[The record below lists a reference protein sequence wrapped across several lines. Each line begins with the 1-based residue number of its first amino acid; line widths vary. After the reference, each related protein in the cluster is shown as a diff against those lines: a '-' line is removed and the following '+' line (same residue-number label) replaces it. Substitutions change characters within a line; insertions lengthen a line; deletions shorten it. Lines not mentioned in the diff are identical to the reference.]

1 MKAFHA
7 YDIRG
12 VYGVDFNAYDTYCIG
27 YHLVKFLGVDTVI
40 VGRDARDSSPE
51 IYREVTAGITDAGA
65 DVLDLGLAT
74 PPMVY
79 YATAKYG
86 YHASVQI
93 TASHNPKQYNGIK
106 ISRFNAVPVGYDTG
120 LQEIERRMREEP
132 MVMAEKRGSI
142 RPFDIKA
149 EYVNFLKGF
158 AHDLDTLNVAVDC
171 SNGMTAL
178 LVHDVLP
185 QTYHYLYDT
194 LDGNFPNHEANPLIE
209 ANTAALRKMVVDKGC
224 DAGIIFD
231 GDGDRVVFIDETGTF
246 IPPDIML
253 GIMGLHFFKGESK
266 KTEKVLVDIRT
277 SKSVAEFLKPL
288 GGEVQTW
295 RVGRAYMATKLR
307 EIDGLFGGELAGH
320 YYFRDFFYSDS
331 GLLAAIILLDVVAD
345 LKKNHQTLSA
355 AVKKV
360 VRYANS
366 GELNFSIAD
375 KQAAMDAV
383 RDFFT
388 SQERPTVSVDYDGYR
403 VEFAD
408 WWFNIRPSNTE
419 PLLRFVGEAKTREL
433 LEQKVEQLQEI
444 LKPFITK
451 AN

>member
-12 VYGVDFNAYDTYCIG
+12 VYNKDFDGYDAYRVG
-27 YHLVKFLGVDTVI
+27 YHLVKFLNVDTVV
-40 VGRDARDSSPE
+40 VGRDARESSPE
-51 IYREVTAGITDAGA
+51 IYQKITSGITDAGA

-74 PPMVY
+74 TPMVY

-106 ISRFNAVPVGYDTG
+106 ISRDNAIPVGYDTG
-120 LQEIERRMREEP
+120 LKEIERRMQGEP
-132 MVMAEKRGSI
+132 MVMAKVKGTI
-142 RPFDIKA
+142 KPFNVKD
-149 EYVNFLKGF
+149 EYVDFLKGF
-158 AHDLDTLNVAVDC
+158 AQKLETLNVAVDC
-171 SNGMTAL
+171 SNGMASL
-178 LVHDVLP
+178 LVHDIFP
-185 QTYHYLYDT
+185 DSYNYLYDT
-194 LDGNFPNHEANPLIE
+194 LDGTFPNHEANPLIE
-209 ANTAALRKMVVDKGC
+209 ANTADLRKLVVDKKC

-253 GIMGLHFFKGESK
+253 GVMGLHFLDGK
-266 KTEKVLVDIRT
+266 KEKEEKVLVDIRT

-288 GGEVQTW
+288 GGAVQTW
-295 RVGRAYMATKLR
+295 RVGRAFMATKLR
-307 EIDGLFGGELAGH
+307 EIEGLFGGELAGH

-331 GLLAAIILLDVVAD
+331 GILAAIILLDVVAD
-345 LKKNHQTLSA
+345 LKKKKKTLSEV
-355 AVKKV
+355 VKKII
-360 VRYANS
+360 RYANS

-383 RDFFT
+383 KTYFT
-388 SQERPTVSVDYDGYR
+388 SKEKPEVSVDYDGYR
-403 VEFAD
+403 IEFKD

-419 PLLRFVGEAKTREL
+419 PLLRFVGEAKT
-433 LEQKVEQLQEI
+433 QEI
-444 LKPFITK
+444 LDEKIGQLNEVLKPFITRR
-451 AN
+451 